1 MLTAVEGVY
10 KNGKVIFNEKPD
22 VDDNTKVV
30 VTFLEEKQEEI
41 PRKKRKIGLMK
52 GSFTMSDDFDDDISY
67 LFDVFKDDKR
77 DELFT

>member
-77 DELFT
+77 E